1 LYDVEI
7 GEGTAS
13 VTDPTLLM
21 EISQSNMRALDRTDG
36 TQQQPLADEKHE
48 GADNYFSSCCLINF
62 VSPHSVETRESLE
75 EAESPAELQSFALHN
90 LSELRRVQRSLSDS
104 FAQRD
109 LDAMRQHT
117 IRLSF
122 LTTIE
127 EEIYK
132 RMPVE

>member
-1 LYDVEI
+1 
-7 GEGTAS
+7 
-13 VTDPTLLM
+13 
-21 EISQSNMRALDRTDG
+21 
-36 TQQQPLADEKHE
+36 
-48 GADNYFSSCCLINF
+48 
-62 VSPHSVETRESLE
+62 VETRESLE